1 MLPVAFYP
9 VLSRLFSHE
18 DYAMYGLFF
27 SVFSFL
33 EIASAGRYDFGI
45 VMPEKDDDAMNLVVG
60 GLLISFAYSLLI
72 LSLLFPL
79 KDVLSSQLG
88 NPQLA
93 NWLFLIPMSLVLMSV
108 TKLGN
113 SWLLRKKEFR
123 AASINKASQKISE
136 VSSQLTLG
144 LLRSGNGLII
154 GDVVGRTLSAIVSL
168 VQTLRSGFDLSK
180 INRSLIKA
188 NLLRFAELPKYGI
201 VPSMLNSLGGLLP
214 VFIVSSYYSV
224 DISGSFNFSRIVLS
238 VPFALIATGI
248 SQVLMQEVSE
258 RKHFGLRIGKEM
270 FSLVL
275 KLAVLS
281 LLALAVLYFFA
292 PPLFVLV
299 FGLKWRVAGEYTS
312 ILMFSTAISFV
323 VSPFSILLVILGR
336 IRLLSLWQALYFVS
350 ISLLWL
356 IRDSSIENFLIALTF
371 VDGVCYLIYGTLIF
385 VAIKGYD
392 KSVSKD
398 A

>member
-1 MLPVAFYP
+1 
-9 VLSRLFSHE
+9 
-18 DYAMYGLFF
+18 
-27 SVFSFL
+27 
-33 EIASAGRYDFGI
+33 
-45 VMPEKDDDAMNLVVG
+45 MPEKDDDAMNLVVG

-79 KDVLSSQLG
+79 KDILSSQLG

-93 NWLFLIPMSLVLMSV
+93 NWLFFIPMSLVLMSV

-168 VQTLRSGFDLSK
+168 VQTLRSGFDLRK
-180 INRSLIKA
+180 INGSLIKA